1 MNLKILRKDL
11 KRKKSMNLIL
21 LLFVMLAT
29 TFIAASLNNLKVVTN
44 GLDYY
49 FEKAGLCDFVIDT
62 ISVVNGEETGNDV
75 AIEDFLKEQENVT
88 KYEADTF
95 LMITQDQIE
104 EIGDAQMD
112 TSNTVIV
119 SSIECKGQKFFD
131 ENNQEIDEVG
141 KGEVYFPRKL
151 LNEKIK
157 VGDSFYVV
165 AGDYK
170 KKFTIKGV
178 MKDALLG
185 SDMMGMSRMVI
196 GQQDYDELT
205 SNGEFASGH
214 MYSVFCDDLQTFEK
228 DYNNCEFN
236 VLVGFDMDTMRMTYV
251 MDMITA
257 AILLA
262 VSICLILIAAVMLRF
277 TILFTVNEDYKEIG
291 IMKAIGIPDMTIR
304 RLYISKYLAIS
315 IVGAVIGFFLS
326 IPFSQMLVAGVT
338 KNIVVEDSASN
349 ILLTVIT
356 SILVVLVVIFF
367 AFTSTGRIKK
377 VTPMDAIRS
386 GNNGERFGKKAILSM
401 GKSRLRTTTFMAVND
416 VLCELKKY
424 MVLLVTCVIG
434 IWLVVM
440 PVNTINTLQSD
451 RVADWFGMVPCDF
464 YIREQGRIEEIV
476 LEAKASGYKEYLTEI
491 KERLEDEG
499 IAVER
504 VVIENQFRIKI
515 EKGEESF
522 KTTASQ
528 GVGTKADQYMYEEGT
543 PPAQENEIAITHV
556 VAEKIH
562 AKIGDMV
569 YVTMFDK
576 KIPFVVTAIYQSMD
590 NMGEGIRFH
599 EDVQMEYS
607 ATIGAWG
614 AQVVLKGS
622 PDKEEVQHIIKKV
635 EKLMPDAKV
644 QTPKEFINSMIGG
657 ISDQLKPVK
666 SLLLTIVIII
676 NILVVVLMQ
685 KMFLIREQGEMGML
699 KSIGFSNSSIIS
711 WQTKRIA
718 LVLLIGV
725 VLGTAT
731 GTAFSQLTSGQVFK
745 MMGCSR
751 IEFQIRPW
759 EVYVLYPAA
768 IYVATVIA
776 CMITMLKV
784 RRISVESMNEEE

>member
-49 FEKAGLCDFVIDT
+49 FEKAGLSDFVIDAM
-62 ISVVNGEETGNDV
+62 SGVNGEKTENDT
-75 AIEDFLKEQENVT
+75 AIEDFLKEQKNVT

-95 LMITQDQIE
+95 LMVTQNQIE

-112 TSNTVIV
+112 SSNTVTV

-151 LNEKIK
+151 LTEKMK
-157 VGDSFYVV
+157 VGDSFYLVS
-165 AGDYK
+165 GDYK

-185 SDMMGMSRMVI
+185 SDMMGMNRMVI

-214 MYSVFCDDLQTFEK
+214 MYSVFCDDLKAFEK

-236 VLVGFDMDTMRMTYV
+236 VLVGFDIDTMRMTYV

-315 IVGAVIGFFLS
+315 IVGAVIGLILS

-349 ILLTVIT
+349 LLLSVIT
-356 SILVVLVVIFF
+356 SIMVVLVVVFF

-451 RVADWFGMVPCDF
+451 RVAEWFSMVPCDF
-464 YIREQGRIEEIV
+464 HITEQGRIEEIV
-476 LEAKASGYKEYLTEI
+476 LEEKAFKEYLAEI

-504 VVIENQFRIKI
+504 VVTETMFRIKI

-522 KTTASQ
+522 KATASQ
-528 GVGTKADQYMYEEGT
+528 GVGTEADQYMYEEGT

-562 AKIGDMV
+562 AEIGDTV
-569 YVTMFDK
+569 YITMFDK

-599 EDVQMEYS
+599 EDAQMDYS
-607 ATIGAWG
+607 ATIGVWG
-614 AQVVLKGS
+614 AQVILKGS
-622 PDKEEVQHIIKKV
+622 PDKEEVQHTIKKV
-635 EKLMPDAKV
+635 EKLMPEAKV

-725 VLGTAT
+725 ALGTAT

-751 IEFQIRPW
+751 IEFQIHPW

-768 IYVATVIA
+768 VYVATVIA

-784 RRISVESMNEEE
+784 RHISVESMNEEE

>member
-131 ENNQEIDEVG
+131 ENNQEIEEVG

-157 VGDSFYVV
+157 VGDSFYVE

-214 MYSVFCDDLQTFEK
+214 VYSVFCDDLQTFEK

-338 KNIVVEDSASN
+338 
-349 ILLTVIT
+349 
-356 SILVVLVVIFF
+356 
-367 AFTSTGRIKK
+367 
-377 VTPMDAIRS
+377 
-386 GNNGERFGKKAILSM
+386 
-401 GKSRLRTTTFMAVND
+401 
-416 VLCELKKY
+416 
-424 MVLLVTCVIG
+424 
-434 IWLVVM
+434 
-440 PVNTINTLQSD
+440 
-451 RVADWFGMVPCDF
+451 
-464 YIREQGRIEEIV
+464 
-476 LEAKASGYKEYLTEI
+476 
-491 KERLEDEG
+491 
-499 IAVER
+499 
-504 VVIENQFRIKI
+504 
-515 EKGEESF
+515 
-522 KTTASQ
+522 
-528 GVGTKADQYMYEEGT
+528 
-543 PPAQENEIAITHV
+543 
-556 VAEKIH
+556 
-562 AKIGDMV
+562 
-569 YVTMFDK
+569 
-576 KIPFVVTAIYQSMD
+576 
-590 NMGEGIRFH
+590 
-599 EDVQMEYS
+599 
-607 ATIGAWG
+607 
-614 AQVVLKGS
+614 
-622 PDKEEVQHIIKKV
+622 
-635 EKLMPDAKV
+635 
-644 QTPKEFINSMIGG
+644 
-657 ISDQLKPVK
+657 
-666 SLLLTIVIII
+666 
-676 NILVVVLMQ
+676 
-685 KMFLIREQGEMGML
+685 
-699 KSIGFSNSSIIS
+699 
-711 WQTKRIA
+711 
-718 LVLLIGV
+718 
-725 VLGTAT
+725 
-731 GTAFSQLTSGQVFK
+731 
-745 MMGCSR
+745 
-751 IEFQIRPW
+751 
-759 EVYVLYPAA
+759 
-768 IYVATVIA
+768 
-776 CMITMLKV
+776 
-784 RRISVESMNEEE
+784 